1 MTRKNIWSL
10 LVMVAL
16 GVGISWYSL
25 RNVKLSN
32 LMDDILTLNWWW
44 LLVAIGCVG
53 RYFGPEAGVVD
64 SNRRHRH
71 RNYRFKSALRVPL
84 AEQLFIGITAVSSGG
99 QPAPIFVMAQ

>member
-44 LLVAIGCVG
+44 LLVALGCVG
-53 RYFGPEAGVVD
+53 LYFGLEAVNLCSHFGTI
-64 SNRRHRH
+64 
-71 RNYRFKSALRVPL
+71 ALRVPCAFL
-84 AEQLFIGITAVSSGG
+84 
-99 QPAPIFVMAQ
+99 

>member
-32 LMDDILTLNWWW
+32 LMDDILTLNWCRT
-44 LLVAIGCVG
+44 I
-53 RYFGPEAGVVD
+53 
-64 SNRRHRH
+64 
-71 RNYRFKSALRVPL
+71 LRSGSRGGAKVCQAPL
-84 AEQLFIGITAVSSGG
+84 SELSL
-99 QPAPIFVMAQ
+99 